1 METKADGPSA
11 ARGLTPFQ
19 VSIFSSAAFHV
30 LLLLIASIAAIR
42 FVHEPPVTPSRVL
55 QADLRPIDNRA
66 PAENGGGAAGSEG
79 GKGTEWTVPVHVE
92 PSNSTP
98 VGTLA
103 DSMMADV
110 LPKTLTPE
118 DLALAER
125 GPLSRGIGRIADE
138 GRGGGGGRGA
148 GSGGGEGNG
157 VGPSTEFFGARE
169 YGTSFVYVIDCSGS
183 MARFK
188 ALQRAERELNVS
200 LEQLPPDARFGIV
213 FYNQDST
220 TMPDESGGTGL
231 MPATAANKE
240 RVRSR
245 LLALRAEG
253 PTDHAKALRAAF
265 ALHPEVVFFL
275 TDGRQLRPEQAD
287 SLLDAAGATR
297 VHVTEFG
304 DGPDPGTLDPLK
316 TLATGTG
323 GGYRYL
329 DISKP

>member
-1 METKADGPSA
+1 LSPLQIS
-11 ARGLTPFQ
+11 
-19 VSIFSSAAFHV
+19 VFSSAAFHV
-30 LLLLIASIAAIR
+30 VVLLLASIVALR
-42 FVHEPPVTPSRVL
+42 FVHEPVVKPSRVL
-55 QADLRPIDNRA
+55 QADLKPIDNRA
-66 PAENGGGAAGSEG
+66 AAENGGGARGSEG

-98 VGTLA
+98 VGTAAASL
-103 DSMMADV
+103 MEDV
-110 LPKTLTPE
+110 LPKSLTPE

-125 GPLSRGIGRIADE
+125 GPLSQGIGRIAGE
-138 GRGGGGGRGA
+138 GRGGGKGRGA

-169 YGTSFVYVIDCSGS
+169 HGTSFVYVIDCSGS
-183 MARFK
+183 MARYH
-188 ALQRAERELNVS
+188 ALQRAEHELNVS

-213 FYNQDST
+213 FYNQNST
-220 TMPDESGGTGL
+220 TMPDATGNPVL
-231 MPATAANKE
+231 MPATTANKE

-245 LLALRAEG
+245 LQSLRAEG
-253 PTDHAKALRAAF
+253 PTDHAKAVRAAF

-287 SLLDAAGATR
+287 ALLDEAGATR

-304 DGPDPGTLDPLK
+304 DGPDPGTRDPLK